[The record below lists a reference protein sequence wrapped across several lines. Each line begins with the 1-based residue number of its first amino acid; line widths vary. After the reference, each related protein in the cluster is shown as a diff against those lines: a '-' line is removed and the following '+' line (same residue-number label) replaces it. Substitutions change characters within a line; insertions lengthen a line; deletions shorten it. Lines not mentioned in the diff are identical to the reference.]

1 MSKVLPGLV
10 ILDSGKG
17 MEGIVSRALEVE
29 LPCNGGPRWGGGL
42 IAIISDSGTELLMKS
57 AEGSEE

>member
-1 MSKVLPGLV
+1 MLSGWV
-10 ILDSGKG
+10 ILDSVKG
-17 MEGIVSRALEVE
+17 LEGIVSRALEVV